1 MTSIVRT
8 PKWLASPSLRFI
20 RLDDKRLQRAIQVFN
35 DEMCTYTT
43 LDFIELYQNTNPLFD
58 APNGDLHGF
67 YMTVEESF
75 AAMLELL
82 DFQFGNEQDEVSNF
96 VNNLYNLIE
105 KLVPKKNCLEVVSPP
120 SAGKNFFFDPFLS
133 FYINRGT
140 IRNFNRFSNFPLQ
153 DTVGRRILVWNE
165 PNCESSAFD
174 TVKKIFGG
182 DVDSVAVKYSP
193 DQTITRT
200 PVIVLSN
207 NEVFPMDEAFNHRMW
222 RYRWNACP
230 QLKRFEKKIHPMAI
244 VWLFDKYVVD
254 PVYLGTRMT

>member
-1 MTSIVRT
+1 MPAKTF
-8 PKWLASPSLRFI
+8 SLI
-20 RLDDKRLQRAIQVFN
+20 
-35 DEMCTYTT
+35 
-43 LDFIELYQNTNPLFD
+43 
-58 APNGDLHGF
+58 
-67 YMTVEESF
+67 
-75 AAMLELL
+75 
-82 DFQFGNEQDEVSNF
+82 
-96 VNNLYNLIE
+96 
-105 KLVPKKNCLEVVSPP
+105 
-120 SAGKNFFFDPFLS
+120 LS
-133 FYINRGT
+133 LFYINRGT

-207 NEVFPMDEAFNHRMW
+207 NEVFPLDEAFNHRMW

-230 QLKRFEKKIHPMAI
+230 QFKRFDKKIHPMAI

-254 PVYLGTRMT
+254 PVYLGTRLT